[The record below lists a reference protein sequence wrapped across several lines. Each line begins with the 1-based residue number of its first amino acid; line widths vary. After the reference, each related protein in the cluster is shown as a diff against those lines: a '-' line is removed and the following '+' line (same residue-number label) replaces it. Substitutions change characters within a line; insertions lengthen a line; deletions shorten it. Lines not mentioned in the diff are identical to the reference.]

1 MIEALL
7 SRPERKLI
15 YYHNITPA
23 SFFEP
28 YDPGVATVMDKAR
41 DELRGLCA
49 HVSTAMANSEYSA
62 RELRG
67 LGVPDVTVVPPYLPP
82 ELTAEVDESHAGW
95 LRSTK
100 RGIDVLFVGRV
111 VPNKGHLH
119 LLRAFAALR
128 ASAPGSRLFVVG
140 MWGPT
145 AYMGAIQRLREN
157 LGSEGIAFTGSITE
171 ASLAA
176 HYREADVYVCLSEH
190 EGFGLPLIE
199 AMRAG
204 VPVVAYDAGAVAE
217 TLGGSAVLI
226 RTLDPRVIAE
236 VVARVASDE
245 DLRKEL
251 IRRQYD
257 RVAELENVPR
267 DEAIVE
273 CVSAAAR

>member
-1 MIEALL
+1 M
-7 SRPERKLI
+7 R
-15 YYHNITPA
+15 
-23 SFFEP
+23 
-28 YDPGVATVMDKAR
+28 
-41 DELRGLCA
+41 
-49 HVSTAMANSEYSA
+49 
-62 RELRG
+62 
-67 LGVPDVTVVPPYLPP
+67 
-82 ELTAEVDESHAGW
+82 
-95 LRSTK
+95 
-100 RGIDVLFVGRV
+100 
-111 VPNKGHLH
+111 
-119 LLRAFAALR
+119 
-128 ASAPGSRLFVVG
+128 
-140 MWGPT
+140 
-145 AYMGAIQRLREN
+145 AIQRLREK

-217 TLGGSAVLI
+217 TLGGSAVLM

-251 IRRQYD
+251 IGRQYD

-273 CVSAAAR
+273 CVSAAAH